1 MIDTRNAYK
10 RRAIKRSGSS
20 NTRLRKWPLAAAM
33 EFLDKYNIPP
43 STTTN
48 MLSDE
53 EEDGEED
60 VIDETSLDNSVIDA
74 GSAPSGG
81 TSPSKKL
88 YKPNAAN
95 PKRKKTDAVED
106 ALVQMLKKES
116 EDDEDKGFFM
126 SLYKDFRGIP
136 DDQKLE
142 AKMALMQAMYTVK
155 HGRGRIPPETQVP
168 PAATTSARGEVP
180 QDMTFVTI
188 SPTKF
193 QQLFAPQGGQ

>member
-1 MIDTRNAYK
+1 
-10 RRAIKRSGSS
+10 
-20 NTRLRKWPLAAAM
+20 M
-33 EFLDKYNIPP
+33 EFLEKYNIPP

-53 EEDGEED
+53 EEDAAED
-60 VIDETSLDNSVIDA
+60 VVDETSLDDSIVGA
-74 GSAPSGG
+74 RSAHSGG

-126 SLYKDFRGIP
+126 SLYKDFRGVP
-136 DDQKLE
+136 DHQKLE

-155 HGRGRIPPETQVP
+155 HGRGQIPPETQVP
-168 PAATTSARGEVP
+168 PAATTSACGEVP
-180 QDMTFVTI
+180 QDMAFVTI
-188 SPTKF
+188 SPTKL